1 MGGGIRLGGLVCLL
15 RHLFEARSL
24 AVRAGDRALLYVL
37 RRSGVPE
44 QTVQALDAALDDP
57 VDVTRDANL
66 FLRYGITL
74 DSLIDS
80 MGGSP

>member
-1 MGGGIRLGGLVCLL
+1 MSEERDL
-15 RHLFEARSL
+15 RTKAEVL
-24 AVRAGDRALLYVL
+24 AVL

-74 DSLIDS
+74 DSLIDR

>member
-1 MGGGIRLGGLVCLL
+1 MSEERDL
-15 RHLFEARSL
+15 RTKAEVL
-24 AVRAGDRALLYVL
+24 AVL

-44 QTVQALDAALDDP
+44 ETVQALDAALDDP

-74 DSLIDS
+74 DSLIDR

>member
-1 MGGGIRLGGLVCLL
+1 VSEERDL
-15 RHLFEARSL
+15 RTKAEVL
-24 AVRAGDRALLYVL
+24 AVL
-37 RRSGVPE
+37 RRSGIPE

-74 DSLIDS
+74 DSLIDR

>member
-1 MGGGIRLGGLVCLL
+1 MSEERDL
-15 RHLFEARSL
+15 RTKAEVL
-24 AVRAGDRALLYVL
+24 AVL

-44 QTVQALDAALDDP
+44 ETVQALDAALDDP

>member
-1 MGGGIRLGGLVCLL
+1 MS
-15 RHLFEARSL
+15 EARDLRTKAEVL
-24 AVRAGDRALLYVL
+24 AIL
-37 RRSGVPE
+37 RRSGIPE

-74 DSLIDS
+74 DSLIDN